1 MTQAVNTVRANGHS
15 ISAVYKDSG
24 LVYKERPSVIQ
35 ACTDLQIKE
44 TNFRRWLKK
53 GSFEKDVTVDKVTRT
68 ITKKKTFN

>member
-1 MTQAVNTVRANGHS
+1 MRVNGHL

-24 LVYKERPSVIQ
+24 LAYKEWPSVIQ

-53 GSFEKDVTVDKVTRT
+53 GSFEKDVTK
-68 ITKKKTFN
+68 